1 MPKEQKTRAQM
12 DARFLWKLE
21 DIYPTDQAWEEDF
34 QKAKPAAARAAA
46 FAGKLEQQLP
56 EALCALEEAE
66 LLLTRL
72 YAYARMRR
80 DEDNG
85 NTTYQ
90 GLADRAQSLAVEL
103 GAATAYFGP
112 EVLALGREKVEAVL
126 RAHPEL
132 ERFRRLLEG
141 QLRLE
146 AHTLGKAEETLLA
159 QAGEM
164 ASAPDTIYSMLTD
177 ADMKFGFVTGEDGE
191 KVELTHGR
199 FIPLLQS
206 ADRAVRKEA
215 YETYYA
221 AYRGL
226 TNAIAATYSASV
238 KKDIFFAKARGY
250 ASSREE
256 SLFEN
261 EIPEGVY
268 DALIEAVHRHLPA
281 MHRYL
286 ALRKKAL
293 QLPELRFYD
302 IYAPIVPDVQL
313 GLPYEEACKLV
324 LEGLAP
330 LGGTYIQDL
339 RRAFTDGWID
349 VYENAGKTSGAY
361 SWGVYGVHPYVL
373 LNYEPTLDSLF
384 TIAHELGHSMHTFYS
399 DKNQAFLNSEY
410 PLFLA
415 EIASTTN
422 EAILLSSLKEKF
434 TRRDQRMALC
444 NYQLEQIR
452 GTVYRQTLF
461 AEFEREVHAMAMRGE
476 ALTAE
481 ALTAVYRRLN
491 EVYYK
496 GAVVDDDI
504 AIEWMRIPHFYRAF
518 YVYQY
523 ATGYSAA
530 VAFSRRV
537 LSGDAHKRDQYLG
550 FLASGSS
557 KPPLET
563 LRLAGVDMES
573 PEPVE
578 ECLRSFEEALDEMER
593 LMEEA

>member
-1 MPKEQKTRAQM
+1 
-12 DARFLWKLE
+12 
-21 DIYPTDQAWEEDF
+21 
-34 QKAKPAAARAAA
+34 
-46 FAGKLEQQLP
+46 
-56 EALCALEEAE
+56 
-66 LLLTRL
+66 
-72 YAYARMRR
+72 
-80 DEDNG
+80 
-85 NTTYQ
+85 
-90 GLADRAQSLAVEL
+90 
-103 GAATAYFGP
+103 
-112 EVLALGREKVEAVL
+112 
-126 RAHPEL
+126 
-132 ERFRRLLEG
+132 
-141 QLRLE
+141 
-146 AHTLGKAEETLLA
+146 
-159 QAGEM
+159 M

-206 ADRAVRKEA
+206 PDRAVRKEA

-330 LGGTYIQDL
+330 LGETYIQDL